1 MIYTITDSYGNKMG
15 SYDGDN
21 ERGKVYD
28 QNGNYIGEYWGH
40 EIFNKDGMSRGYYN
54 GYPEEALKTLLLR
67 G

>member
-1 MIYTITDSYGNKMG
+1 MIYTITDSSGNKMG

-21 ERGKVYD
+21 EIGKVYD
-28 QNGNYIGEYWGH
+28 KDGNYLGKYGEH

-54 GYPEEALKTLLLR
+54 GSPEEALKTLLLR